1 MFTVFK
7 LGFLLKIIYRLRI
20 SISISAVI
28 CSCDYN
34 LTIDP
39 SCGEQRYESLSNG
52 TPEQHWKEESFSIN
66 FPPQHSF
73 IPEL

>member
-34 LTIDP
+34 LMIDP

-52 TPEQHWKEESFSIN
+52 TPEQH
-66 FPPQHSF
+66 
-73 IPEL
+73 